1 MLFIINEYLFIY
13 VCALKPRDDKKTNQ
27 IFQAALGLVKEKG
40 LAGITMCEIAKE
52 AGLATG
58 TLYIYF
64 KNKDELINI
73 LFAECR
79 KASVENYFQNYHP
92 STPFKSGF
100 AIVWMNILKFRI
112 ENFEEVV
119 FMDQC
124 YHSPFINECSIKL
137 TKQLV
142 QPLFKLIER
151 GKDENMFKD
160 VDTYSLLIFMIGSIH
175 EGVKNAHYSRK
186 SLNEADI
193 DTMFTM
199 CWDGMKR

>member
-1 MLFIINEYLFIY
+1 MKL
-13 VCALKPRDDKKTNQ
+13 RDDKKTQQ
-27 IFQAALGLVKEKG
+27 IFQSALGLVKEKG

-64 KNKDELINI
+64 TSKEELINT
-73 LFAECR
+73 LFSECR
-79 KASVENYFQNYHP
+79 KASAESYFRNYDAAQ
-92 STPFKSGF
+92 PFKKGF
-100 AIVWMNILKFRI
+100 TVVWMNILQFRI
-112 ENFEEVV
+112 KNFEEVV

-124 YHSPFINECSIKL
+124 YHSPFINECTMKL
-137 TKQLV
+137 TKQMV

-151 GKDENMFKD
+151 GKEENTFKD
-160 VDTYSLLIFMIGSIH
+160 VDTFSLLTFMIGAIH

-186 SLNEADI
+186 PLCKSAITD
-193 DTMFTM
+193 MFAM